1 MGLRVS
7 RFGLDFYGL
16 EVLDKIQGSI
26 DRQREREREVEIDA
40 EIKIK
45 IRVKRATEM
54 KEGSMDKWVR

>member
-26 DRQREREREVEIDA
+26 DRQRERERGRDRCRDKDKDMGKESDRDERRID
-40 EIKIK
+40 
-45 IRVKRATEM
+45 
-54 KEGSMDKWVR
+54 G